1 MKRIFIIG
9 LLLVTW
15 AVLLIAGCG
24 GDEKQEAATQVA
36 ADDGSKKTLNIY
48 MWPDIVDPE
57 LIKAFEKQNNCRINY
72 DVISNNEELLA
83 KMQAGGA
90 QYDLIQPSDY
100 MVEIMIKLKMLDK
113 LNLDNIPNKKHLV
126 PFLQNPAYDPTGEYV
141 VPYTWGFT
149 GIVYNKKYVKKAP
162 TSLADLWDPDY
173 KNRLILLNDSREVLG
188 MALKKN
194 GFSNNSTKQEEI
206 DIAVKDLQKL
216 MDNVMAFDT
225 DTIKQK
231 MIAEE
236 AWIGIMWSGDASFV
250 IQDNKDIGY
259 VVPKEG
265 GVIWA
270 DNLAIPKTCKN
281 KALAEKFINF
291 IFEPKNS
298 AQNFEYIGYDETNME
313 AMQYHDEEFRNN
325 PVLKEARDH
334 ADRGEWL
341 KDIGEHVTMYDRAWT
356 ELKSGM

>member
-1 MKRIFIIG
+1 MKKLFI
-9 LLLVTW
+9 LLTLLITM
-15 AVLLIAGCG
+15 AALLIAGCG
-24 GDEKQEAATQVA
+24 GDDEKKEAATSA
-36 ADDGSKKTLNIY
+36 PDDGSKKVLNIY

-83 KMQAGGA
+83 KLQAGGA

-100 MVEIMIKLKMLDK
+100 MVEIMIKLKMLDE
-113 LNLDNIPNKKHLV
+113 LNLANIPNKKHLV
-126 PFLQNPAYDPTGEYV
+126 PFLQNPAYDPSGKYA

-149 GIVYNKKYVKKAP
+149 GIVYNKKYVKKVP

-194 GFSNNSTKQEEI
+194 GFSNNSTNQKEI

-250 IQDNKDIGY
+250 VKDNPDIGY
-259 VVPKEG
+259 IVPKEG

-270 DNLAIPKTCKN
+270 DNLAIPKTGKN

-298 AQNFEYIGYDETNME
+298 AQNFEYIGYDETNTQ
-313 AMQYHDEEFRNN
+313 ALQYHDEEFRNN
-325 PVLKEARDH
+325 PVLKEARDN
-334 ADRGEWL
+334 AGKGEWL